1 MLFEKLQ
8 EEIKKAMIAH
18 DNTKRNCLRGL
29 MSEIKNKTVNEG
41 KPITDNDVGACAAK
55 AVKMRRESIAQFEA
69 AGRTDLAEKEKTE
82 LEYLSEFMPTMLSE
96 DDTRRLIDGA
106 IASGAGNIGAIM
118 KILPKNTDKR
128 FASAYAKNALEKAK
142 AK

>member
-8 EEIKKAMIAH
+8 DEIKKAMIAH
-18 DNTKRNCLRGL
+18 DDAKRNCLRGL
-29 MSEIKNKTVNEG
+29 MSEIKNKTINEG
-41 KPITDNDVGACAAK
+41 KPVTDDDVGACAAK

-69 AGRTDLAEKEKTE
+69 ASRTDLAEKEKTE
-82 LEYLSEFMPTMLSE
+82 LECLSEFMPTMLSE
-96 DDTRRLIDGA
+96 DDTRRLIDDA
-106 IASGAGNIGAIM
+106 IAGGAGNIGAIM
-118 KILPKNTDKR
+118 KILPKNADKR